1 MKEYLENQYS
11 HYEKTYIKEYEK
23 LIEMD
28 RAAKGRTLEP
38 AVPEETKEEKS
49 DIQTDHPETVICSKC
64 AGHLFLDKDKRVYEC
79 SSCGVAYGIS
89 LFFGMPMEKALN
101 AMNTGHYI
109 EAHKRF
115 ENVLMVEPS
124 NFDALLGQILC
135 VGGWSRIS
143 DIDPSD
149 IIDEEDWN
157 KIKALFDDA
166 KLRVSESDMEF
177 FVKLEKL
184 IFKLGRICYNNGL
197 LDAMKRKVETL
208 DSISH
213 VYYMAEQ
220 LTTEFGGVS
229 RSRKEILSDIDSL
242 EKDNRQL
249 SFDLLASKRD
259 LIQMKN
265 DCILVK

>member
-1 MKEYLENQYS
+1 
-11 HYEKTYIKEYEK
+11 
-23 LIEMD
+23 
-28 RAAKGRTLEP
+28 
-38 AVPEETKEEKS
+38 
-49 DIQTDHPETVICSKC
+49 
-64 AGHLFLDKDKRVYEC
+64 
-79 SSCGVAYGIS
+79 
-89 LFFGMPMEKALN
+89 MEKALN

-157 KIKALFDDA
+157 KIKSLFDDA

-184 IFKLGRICYNNGL
+184 IFMLGKTFLRLRVFSRRIL
-197 LDAMKRKVETL
+197 LLLPTL
-208 DSISH
+208 VST
-213 VYYMAEQ
+213 Q
-220 LTTEFGGVS
+220 LPTVS
-229 RSRKEILSDIDSL
+229 
-242 EKDNRQL
+242 
-249 SFDLLASKRD
+249 
-259 LIQMKN
+259 
-265 DCILVK
+265 

>member
-1 MKEYLENQYS
+1 
-11 HYEKTYIKEYEK
+11 
-23 LIEMD
+23 
-28 RAAKGRTLEP
+28 
-38 AVPEETKEEKS
+38 
-49 DIQTDHPETVICSKC
+49 
-64 AGHLFLDKDKRVYEC
+64 
-79 SSCGVAYGIS
+79 
-89 LFFGMPMEKALN
+89 MEKALN

-177 FVKLEKL
+177 FVRLEKL
-184 IFKLGRICYNNGL
+184 IFMLGRICYNNGL
-197 LDAMKRKVETL
+197 LDAMKMKVETL

-242 EKDNRQL
+242 EKDNRRL
-249 SFDLLASKRD
+249 SYDLLASKRD